1 MTPIFS
7 SLDIFIRNQL
17 FFNGLMLFAFGS
29 GHQESIIFQWSDAVR
44 LRLGSSGINYFS
56 MV

>member
-17 FFNGLMLFAFGS
+17 FFNGLMPFAFGS
-29 GHQESIIFQWSDAVR
+29 GHQEY
-44 LRLGSSGINYFS
+44 INFHLS
-56 MV
+56 NVARRVPR